1 MLVSLRPQGKL
12 AMGSKLALKKKLSEM
27 SKIPLHMNPR
37 YQAILD
43 MDKRR
48 KKGIARV
55 LLKELKGT

>member
-1 MLVSLRPQGKL
+1 M
-12 AMGSKLALKKKLSEM
+12 ASKLALKKKLSEM
-27 SKIPLHMNPR
+27 SKVPMDMNPR
-37 YQAILD
+37 YKALLD